1 MLLVS
6 PHPVGMDPRMS
17 MLLLMNANRSPR
29 PRRHL
34 MLRWMCDWEYFVSSR
49 ALAACMTLAVYE
61 ARGSLI
67 PRAMDSNAIHLMRA
81 WAVVNSIVDAEA
93 IHWRMDKPL
102 ATEDG
107 CVESPVNM
115 VSCSAVS
122 AFVRRVKRVV
132 LAEWPDSGHTGMRD
146 DLSGVRRTEKKSD
159 PARRPMTRMSQFLP
173 SLGS

>member
-1 MLLVS
+1 
-6 PHPVGMDPRMS
+6 
-17 MLLLMNANRSPR
+17 
-29 PRRHL
+29 
-34 MLRWMCDWEYFVSSR
+34 
-49 ALAACMTLAVYE
+49 MTLAVYE

-159 PARRPMTRMSQFLP
+159 PARRPMTRMSQFCTVFRIIGWDGEG
-173 SLGS
+173 GSGFQGFEEVKHSGRYWRVYGRWVTGGHW